1 MVCSSRP
8 NNGAG
13 DGFRGEVRTAF
24 KLPGQVPDRCRLCRG
39 AIRAC
44 YWEVEIKRKGASS
57 ALGKKRLF
65 DSVGPG
71 ALGMGESTILGTDC
85 RKTQPNN
92 ARSCTARRSRGT
104 NSGCQT
110 VSPIALISWTSR
122 SIALALA
129 SAIGRH
135 AQAIE
140 VLSASFAYRK
150 KHPRCRSGADIAIP
164 SGARKSDRRCCI
176 TGSDHT
182 PSEGLEVTGWPV
194 TTLVRGTMGVRE
206 GTIASSARMGQHVS
220 RDRAPYAMPASGPRP
235 KAIMPGR

>member
-1 MVCSSRP
+1 MPAATCQKCRGVGYLTAPLTHEAERQVRKSAKPILTKIPTPRPSSVPRQRWAARTRLGTGRPGQRAAMVCSSRP
-8 NNGAG
+8 DNGAG

-164 SGARKSDRRCCI
+164 SG
-176 TGSDHT
+176 T
-182 PSEGLEVTGWPV
+182 
-194 TTLVRGTMGVRE
+194 
-206 GTIASSARMGQHVS
+206 
-220 RDRAPYAMPASGPRP
+220 
-235 KAIMPGR
+235 